1 MRLQRPDPHAFWSF
15 RHRRIATEAD
25 LPCKSAFLLPAL
37 TVSSH
42 RLQPIDPYSARLIG
56 RDDALPAVTQEQL
69 TPERL
74 RQRFA
79 SQPSWTPE
87 LFEDSLRLHAQPLRG
102 AAVLIALV
110 QRRQGLQVLL
120 TRRNL
125 HLHEHA
131 GQISFP
137 GGRCDRQDL
146 HPAATALREAH
157 EEIGLRPAGAEILGT
172 LPLYCTAS
180 RYAVTPVVAL
190 VSGAEG
196 LQPHPDEVSELFEV
210 PLAFLMDPR
219 HHEHREWTMQSNA
232 PVNPIPLRRRFLV
245 MPYVVDDR
253 SYVIWGATA
262 AMLRNLYRLL
272 IA

>member
-1 MRLQRPDPHAFWSF
+1 MSTSRAKIINPEDAR
-15 RHRRIATEAD
+15 
-25 LPCKSAFLLPAL
+25 FLGSDTTLPAIPG
-37 TVSSH
+37 S
-42 RLQPIDPYSARLIG
+42 D
-56 RDDALPAVTQEQL
+56 L

-79 SQPSWTPE
+79 RLPAWQPE
-87 LFEDSLRLHAQPLRG
+87 LFEDSLRLNNLPLRG

-110 QRRQGLQVLL
+110 PRPHGLQVLL
-120 TRRNL
+120 TRRTL
-125 HLHEHA
+125 ALHEHP

-137 GGRCDRQDL
+137 GGRSDRHDL

-157 EEIGLRPAGAEILGT
+157 EEIGLHPAGTEVLGT

-190 VSGAEG
+190 
-196 LQPHPDEVSELFEV
+196 LQHTDGMKAHPDEVSEVFEV
-210 PLAFLMDPR
+210 PLDFLMNPR
-219 HHEHREWTMQSNA
+219 HHEHREWTPSGESALQSA
-232 PVNPIPLRRRFLV
+232 GLRSRFLV
-245 MPYVVDDR
+245 MPYVVGER
-253 SYVIWGATA
+253 RYVIWGATA

>member
-1 MRLQRPDPHAFWSF
+1 VSTLRLA
-15 RHRRIATEAD
+15 
-25 LPCKSAFLLPAL
+25 
-37 TVSSH
+37 
-42 RLQPIDPYSARLIG
+42 PIDPESAELIG
-56 RDDALPAVTQEQL
+56 RDEVLPAV
-69 TPERL
+69 PAARL
-74 RQRFA
+74 APDWLRKRFA
-79 SQPSWTPE
+79 SPTAWTPE
-87 LFEDSLRLHAQPLRG
+87 LFEDSLRLSTQAALRG

-110 QRRQGLQVLL
+110 PRPQGMQVLL

-137 GGRCDRQDL
+137 GGRCDRQDI

-157 EEIGLRPAGAEILGT
+157 EEIGLRPAGAEVLGT

-190 VSGAEG
+190 IPAAEN
-196 LQPHPDEVSELFEV
+196 LQPQPGEVSEVFEV
-210 PLAFLMDPR
+210 PLAFLMDPG
-219 HHEHREWTMQSNA
+219 HHEHREWRPGNDVA
-232 PVNPIPLRRRFLV
+232 LNPPALRRRFLV
-245 MPYVVDDR
+245 MPYVANGQR
-253 SYVIWGATA
+253 YVIWGATA

>member
-1 MRLQRPDPHAFWSF
+1 MSSNRF
-15 RHRRIATEAD
+15 AT
-25 LPCKSAFLLPAL
+25 
-37 TVSSH
+37 
-42 RLQPIDPYSARLIG
+42 IDPESARLIG
-56 RDDALPAVTQEQL
+56 RDDALPAVGEEL
-69 TPERL
+69 LAPDRL

-110 QRRQGLQVLL
+110 QRPQGLQVLL

-146 HPAATALREAH
+146 HPAVTALREAH

-190 VSGAEG
+190 ISSTEG
-196 LQPHPDEVSELFEV
+196 LHPHPDEVSELFEV

-219 HHEHREWTMQSNA
+219 HHEHREWTVPSNS
-232 PVNPIPLRRRFLV
+232 VEQTMLNPIPSRRRFLV
-245 MPYVVDDR
+245 MPYVVGDR
-253 SYVIWGATA
+253 SYIIWGATA

>member
-1 MRLQRPDPHAFWSF
+1 MSESRAK
-15 RHRRIATEAD
+15 T
-25 LPCKSAFLLPAL
+25 
-37 TVSSH
+37 
-42 RLQPIDPYSARLIG
+42 IDPEDARFLG
-56 RDDALPAVTQEQL
+56 CDDTLPAVPDVDL

-79 SQPSWTPE
+79 RPPAWQPE
-87 LFEDSLRLHAQPLRG
+87 LFEDSLRLNSLPLRG
-102 AAVLIALV
+102 AAVLVALV
-110 QRRQGLQVLL
+110 PRPHGVQVLL
-120 TRRNL
+120 TRRTL
-125 HLHEHA
+125 ALHEHA

-157 EEIGLRPAGAEILGT
+157 EEIGLHPAGTEVLGT

-190 VSGAEG
+190 LEHTEG
-196 LQPHPDEVSELFEV
+196 MQAQPDEVSEVFEV
-210 PLAFLMDPR
+210 PLRFLMDPR
-219 HHEHREWTMQSNA
+219 HHEHREWTPAGEDTLQSA
-232 PVNPIPLRRRFLV
+232 ALRRRFLV
-245 MPYVVDDR
+245 MPYVEGDR
-253 SYVIWGATA
+253 RYVIWGATA